1 MNFCI
6 VGDTTLGLSDVVI
19 RDNHRKHPLKIPRM
33 FSGILGLSGA
43 QPMGVA
49 TKILADGVLGKNGG
63 LHSVMTSFFLCL
75 RFNRQCIF
83 FQEVGKW
90 AELCLSRRCANGK
103 WMDVSAAFPHF

>member
-19 RDNHRKHPLKIPRM
+19 RENHRKHPLKIPRM

-63 LHSVMTSFFLCL
+63 LHSVMTFFFCAIDSIG
-75 RFNRQCIF
+75 NVYF
-83 FQEVGKW
+83 FKKLQ
-90 AELCLSRRCANGK
+90 NGQNF
-103 WMDVSAAFPHF
+103 V